1 MEEVDTVQLVALASA
16 GVAIPKS
23 VKSARDFTPEALH
36 GVLVSSLRI
45 IAPVQ
50 VEGES
55 KENGA
60 KQQDGDDGMDPA
72 ELAAIALTVKALP
85 DKLPGNVAVRHRVA
99 TAVSNVI
106 RQLGFAGEGGYNQ
119 LLYPAERDVRRLL
132 SWVLQKL
139 PRADDGLGSGAMD
152 PARAKLFK
160 NLEAWLLAPVQSR
173 TNEAKIAPNDAAEL
187 ISAEFS
193 SWKSNSAINSVTKNS
208 RSLLDNIT
216 ASLRAAS
223 SASSQPSQD
232 GSFLLPLSQPESLL
246 KAYSVD
252 GTTAVASADSLRASS
267 LPTLEQVSLSLRE
280 PGGSHINIPLRRSVP
295 NVFPGSLLASYP
307 SSFQRRAAFTVE
319 LVIRKAAE
327 KRDLAAEAAAAAAAA
342 AEKDAAPR
350 VKTEDEILR
359 EREEEVEKL
368 QADADALQA
377 TVEALS
383 SRCQMLSAMLPQ
395 LRAQQNQ
402 LQQSTVEIERAYL
415 LRKGGLEM
423 LPDAGRN
430 IDRLTAEIEG
440 AASKLL
446 ELGAEWDKH
455 RLPLVSSIAEEELR
469 LQNQEERAEAKVAR
483 VKEMKQQISEMGA
496 NYSAKEELEKRLTA
510 EYAKVQQMM
519 AAASNG
525 GGDGESGSEAI
536 VTRPV
541 YTRRILDVVRQIRKQ
556 KSEIGRI
563 VGDVR
568 KVNAELAAVSD
579 KVKKNAASATEM
591 IDRAATIN
599 AKDQAYRQAL
609 KQVIALQD
617 AFNAML
623 KAVSDAG
630 AAENEMRDIENR
642 IEQMQQR
649 NDEERSKEIERD
661 TASILEENKAMAAQL
676 GGR

>member
-1 MEEVDTVQLVALASA
+1 MEEVDNVQLVALASA
-16 GVAIPKS
+16 GVSIPKS

-36 GVLVSSLRI
+36 SVLVSSLRI
-45 IAPVQ
+45 IAPVK

-55 KENGA
+55 KEA
-60 KQQDGDDGMDPA
+60 STTKQEDGDDGMDAA
-72 ELAAIALTVKALP
+72 ELAAIALAIKSLP

-139 PRADDGLGSGAMD
+139 PRADDGLGSGGMD
-152 PARAKLFK
+152 PARARLFK
-160 NLEAWLLAPVQSR
+160 NLETWMLAP
-173 TNEAKIAPNDAAEL
+173 AKIYSNQTKITPSEAAEL
-187 ISAEFS
+187 ASAEFS
-193 SWKSNSAINSVTKNS
+193 LWKKDGISNSGTKNT
-208 RSLLDNIT
+208 RSLLDSIT

-223 SASSQPSQD
+223 SVSSHPSLD
-232 GSFLLPLSQPESLL
+232 GSFILPLSPPESLL
-246 KAYSVD
+246 KAYSVE
-252 GTTAVASADSLRASS
+252 GGAVVSVDILRSAS
-267 LPTLEQVSLSLRE
+267 LPTLEQVSQAVRD
-280 PGGSHINIPLRRSVP
+280 PGGSHINIPLRRNVP

-342 AEKDAAPR
+342 AEKDSAPR
-350 VKTEDEILR
+350 AKTEEEILR
-359 EREEEVEKL
+359 EREDEVEKL

-377 TVEALS
+377 TVEALA

-402 LQQSTVEIERAYL
+402 LQQSTAEIERAYL
-415 LRKGGLEM
+415 LRKSGLEM

-430 IDRLTAEIEG
+430 IERLTAEIEG
-440 AASKLL
+440 AASRLL
-446 ELGAEWDKH
+446 ELGAEWEKH
-455 RLPLVSSIAEEELR
+455 RVPLVSSIAEEELR
-469 LQNQEERAEAKVAR
+469 LQNQEERAETKVAR
-483 VKEMKQQISEMGA
+483 VKEMKQQIVEMGA

-525 GGDGESGSEAI
+525 GGEGEASEAI
-536 VTRPV
+536 ITRPV

-568 KVNAELAAVSD
+568 KVNAELAAVSE

-591 IDRAATIN
+591 IDRAATLN

-609 KQVIALQD
+609 KQVVALQD

-649 NDEERSKEIERD
+649 NDEERAKEIERD
-661 TASILEENKAMAAQL
+661 TLSISEENKTMTAQL
-676 GGR
+676 GGK

>member
-50 VEGES
+50 AEGES
-55 KENGA
+55 KENVT

-72 ELAAIALTVKALP
+72 ELAAIALAVKALP

-139 PRADDGLGSGAMD
+139 PRADDGLGGGAMD

-160 NLEAWLLAPVQSR
+160 NLEVWLLAPAQPRS
-173 TNEAKIAPNDAAEL
+173 NEPNVTSNDAAEL
-187 ISAEFS
+187 INAEFS
-193 SWKSNSAINSVTKNS
+193 SWKSSSANATANKNN
-208 RSLLDNIT
+208 RSLLDSIT

-232 GSFLLPLSQPESLL
+232 GSFMLPLSQPESLL
-246 KAYSVD
+246 KAYSTD
-252 GTTAVASADSLRASS
+252 GTTVISADTLRSSS
-267 LPTLEQVSLSLRE
+267 LPTLEQVSQSLRE
-280 PGGSHINIPLRRSVP
+280 PGGSHINIPLRRGVP

-350 VKTEDEILR
+350 IKTEEEILR

-440 AASKLL
+440 AASRLL
-446 ELGAEWDKH
+446 ELGAEWEKH

-469 LQNQEERAEAKVAR
+469 LQNQEERAETKVAR
-483 VKEMKQQISEMGA
+483 VKEMKQQIAEMGA
-496 NYSAKEELEKRLTA
+496 NYSAKEELEKRLTI

-525 GGDGESGSEAI
+525 GGEGESGSEAI

-568 KVNAELAAVSD
+568 KVNAELAAVSE

-591 IDRAATIN
+591 IDRAASLN
-599 AKDQAYRQAL
+599 AKDPAYRQAL

-661 TASILEENKAMAAQL
+661 TASIAEENKAMTAQL
-676 GGR
+676 GGK